1 MFSDRLQDLLPDLRA
16 YARLLCGD
24 PMKADDIVQNAC
36 LKAWQSR
43 TNFDPEK
50 GPLRAWLFRILRNDF
65 YSQLRSDKLRDT
77 EASELF
83 ESEHVATC
91 EFEPRSDLSRI
102 LQAIQTL
109 KRAQRDAFLLV
120 VAAGFTYEEA
130 GEVLGCAPGTVKS
143 RVSRAR
149 DVALGRYHSEHWS
162 HETVSA
168 HMSPLE
174 ELHAALDRIHSESA
188 AA

>member
-24 PMKADDIVQNAC
+24 PVRADDIVQNAC
-36 LKAWQSR
+36 LKAWQAR
-43 TNFDPEK
+43 ATFDPEK
-50 GPLRAWLFRILRNDF
+50 GPLRGWLFRILRNEF
-65 YSQLRSDKLRDT
+65 YSQIRSDRLRST
-77 EASELF
+77 EASTLL
-83 ESEHVATC
+83 ESEHVAEC
-91 EFEPRSDLSRI
+91 DFEPRSDLSRM

-130 GEVLGCAPGTVKS
+130 GDVLGCAPGTVKS

-149 DVALGRYHSEHWS
+149 ELAMGRFHSEGWS
-162 HETVSA
+162 HKIGAQDV
-168 HMSPLE
+168 SPLTQ
-174 ELHAALDRIHSESA
+174 LHEALDQIQAFSPA
-188 AA
+188 A